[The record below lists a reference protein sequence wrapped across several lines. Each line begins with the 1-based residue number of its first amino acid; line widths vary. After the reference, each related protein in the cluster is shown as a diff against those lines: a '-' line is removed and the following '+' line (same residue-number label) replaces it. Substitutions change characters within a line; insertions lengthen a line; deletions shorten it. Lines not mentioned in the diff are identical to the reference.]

1 MPGSVDDRPDVFIR
15 DASAGRERV
24 LPNDRLEA
32 AGVRVIND
40 AIEGSVALLLFASS
54 ASLASRNV
62 KHEPALG
69 WRYEKVYLP
78 LLIGP
83 VTILGELAYWL
94 EGSQWIEVLDRPE
107 SDWLSDIAK
116 SQQLYAIDMTPDD
129 QLQPRVLQEQ
139 PLLVG
144 REREREQV
152 ALRDHLERIQTG
164 YGSVVLVSGEG
175 GIDKTTW
182 VGDLSSGAEERCHR

>member
-129 QLQPRVLQEQ
+129 QLQPRVLQERL
-139 PLLVG
+139 LLVG
-144 REREREQV
+144 REREQAV
-152 ALRDHLERIQTG
+152 LRDHLDRIQTG

-175 GIDKTTW
+175 GIGKTTR
-182 VGDLSSGAEERCHR
+182 VEDLSSRAEERCHR